1 MMLMKKNY
9 FKTFLHE
16 GELILGRKNQNGK
29 EYIKSKN
36 LDRDFRALFG
46 CSPVCCSV
54 VWVKCGFSKNV
65 EPKHLLWALMFL
77 RTYDNELTLV
87 TTAKET
93 CRKFFRATIWPI
105 IKKIAELRKKVVST
119 ELVFYVDIYFIFES
133 KILNRYCGKTG
144 SRKIEEKPVRC
155 QLIQLIVQYRNQ
167 KEREFQSQE
176 NGSRSIQN
184 GVHTNSKEPD
194 YATNS
199 PYVSKRE
206 ILFG

>member
-1 MMLMKKNY
+1 M
-9 FKTFLHE
+9 
-16 GELILGRKNQNGK
+16 
-29 EYIKSKN
+29 
-36 LDRDFRALFG
+36 FG

-54 VWVKCGFSKNV
+54 LWVKCGFSKNV

-87 TTAKET
+87 TTAKVT

-105 IKKIAELRKKVVST
+105 IKKIAGLRN
-119 ELVFYVDIYFIFES
+119 DIYFIFKS
-133 KILNRYCGKTG
+133 KILNKYCGKTG
-144 SRKIEEKPVRC
+144 SSKIEEKSVRC

-184 GVHTNSKEPD
+184 GVLTNSKEPD
-194 YATNS
+194 YNMS
-199 PYVSKRE
+199 SQYVSKRE